1 MLRAPLVFGLC
12 LLLAAFAAIDG
23 AWADAVEFT
32 LRSKVLA
39 SDGARPHIALRIN
52 ERLESLALI
61 LERDDGQKFEHRYA
75 RVEAG
80 GATRIDLPLVQG
92 RAQHFKARFEIGIGG
107 EIRHHETEFD
117 AEIVVQP
124 TFIVRAEDVNVDGG
138 FLTLKSSRAIS
149 RIDVEVFDEAGR
161 RVAQKTQRFGLVPA
175 GSQADVL
182 WGPTEGRVFKIA
194 LRIHDTD
201 DFHFG
206 LELFPWR
213 FDIPHEEVH
222 FASGSAE
229 IVHAERPK
237 LDASIKTLHEVLRKM
252 GRAADLKL
260 YIAGATDTVG
270 SAESNLK
277 LSAARARAI
286 GRYFRARGVRIPI
299 FTAGLGENGLKV
311 ATADEVDEIQNR
323 RADYIVTVDPPVFSP
338 GAPPISWQE
347 VP

>member
-1 MLRAPLVFGLC
+1 MLRAPLTFGVTFLLC
-12 LLLAAFAAIDG
+12 ALGALGLAR
-23 AWADAVEFT
+23 ADAVEFT

-39 SDGARPHIALRIN
+39 SDGTRPHVELRVN
-52 ERLESLALI
+52 ERLDALTLI
-61 LERDDGQKFEHRYA
+61 LERDDGQRFEHRYA

-92 RAQHFKARFEIGIGG
+92 KSQHFKALFEIDIGG
-107 EIRHHETEFD
+107 EVRRHETEFD
-117 AEIVVQP
+117 AEIVERP
-124 TFIVRAEDVNVDGG
+124 AFTVRSEDVNVDGG
-138 FLTLKSSRAIS
+138 FLTLTSSRAIS
-149 RIDVEVFDEAGR
+149 RIDVEVFDESGR

-175 GSQADVL
+175 GSKAEVL

-213 FDIPHEEVH
+213 FDIPHEEVN

-229 IVHAERPK
+229 IARAERPK
-237 LDASIKTLHEVLRKM
+237 LDASIATLGEVLRRM
-252 GRAADLKL
+252 GRTANLKL

-270 SAESNLK
+270 SAESNLR

-286 GRYFRARGVRIPI
+286 GRYFRAKGVRIPI
-299 FTAGLGENGLKV
+299 FTAGLGEGGLKV
-311 ATADEVDEIQNR
+311 ATDDEVDEIQNR
-323 RADYIVTVDPPVFSP
+323 RADYIVTVEPPVFSP
-338 GAPPISWQE
+338 GAPPVRWQE